1 VRALGAVLLLAAAW
15 SPAPLAAQD
24 THYWNQQYGPV
35 AELLGG
41 VVVGSAPDLSAT
53 FYNPGGLAMRD
64 DPGFLLSVQA
74 FQDER
79 VGLTLEGGRG
89 ETLKGGGFGSA
100 PSLLAG
106 SLPSGWLGKDTRLA
120 WSFLTRQR
128 FNVRVLTR
136 LSSQRGTLET
146 AAGSANAAAELL
158 FDQRLSEEWGGLT
171 ISRRFGNLGVGLT
184 QFVAYRSQR
193 ARYELNLQGAG
204 ADASGAAVLVVDESD
219 YYHVRTLTKLG
230 AALQQGDLRLGLAVT
245 TPSIG
250 LFGSGKAG
258 FTVSVS
264 GDVDGDGRPDT
275 VLEEDF
281 NQGLKTHYRSP
292 LSVALGASWRRG
304 PSRLHATAEWFDRV
318 PDFVVIEP
326 PSDAH
331 PLDPTY
337 HQHLESVLNLGVG
350 FQHSFSHGVDVYAGF
365 ATDRSAA
372 PDTSPDELSLSR
384 WDVFHFTGGVAFSVG
399 SSRFTLGG
407 AYASGTADSEVA
419 LLPEPARSAAGP
431 LPTQGSWS
439 YRRLK
444 FLLGYSF
451 GS

>member
-1 VRALGAVLLLAAAW
+1 VLLAAW
-15 SPAPLAAQD
+15 SPTPLAAQD

-89 ETLKGGGFGSA
+89 ETLQGGGFGSA

-106 SLPSGWLGKDTRLA
+106 SLPAGWLGKDTRLA

-136 LSSQRGTLET
+136 LSSQRGALEPPP
-146 AAGSANAAAELL
+146 GSGHAAAELL

-171 ISRRFGNLGVGLT
+171 FARRFGNLGLGLT

-193 ARYELNLQGAG
+193 TRYEINLQGAG
-204 ADASGAAVLVVDESD
+204 ADGSGAAVLAVDESD

-230 AALQQGDLRLGLAVT
+230 AALQQGNLRLGLAVT

-258 FTVSVS
+258 FTVSIS
-264 GDVDGDGRPDT
+264 GDADGDGRPDS

-281 NQGLKTHYRSP
+281 NEGLPTHYRSP
-292 LSVALGASWRRG
+292 LSIAVGASWRHG
-304 PSRLHATAEWFDRV
+304 PSRLHATAEWFDRF
-318 PDFVVIEP
+318 PELVVIEP
-326 PSDAH
+326 AADAH
-331 PLDPTY
+331 PLSSSY
-337 HQHLESVLNLGVG
+337 HQHLKSVFNVGIG
-350 FQHSFSHGVDVYAGF
+350 FQHSFSHGVDVYGGF
-365 ATDRSAA
+365 ATDRTAA
-372 PDTSPDELSLSR
+372 PDTSPGELSLSR
-384 WDVFHFTGGVAFSVG
+384 WDVFHFTAGVAFDVG

-407 AYASGTADSEVA
+407 AYASGAADSEVD
-419 LLPEPARSAAGP
+419 LLPDLAHGATESIPN
-431 LPTQGSWS
+431 QGSWS